1 VYRFRLFTQAS
12 RCLHRILDGSH
23 VITPGN
29 IPRELRD
36 RDQWVVW
43 RSEERGGKAT
53 KVPYAVGGGHARAN
67 DPKTWASF
75 SEAVQVA
82 GDGYDGVGY
91 TFAADDPY
99 CGIDLDDVRDKETGE
114 LHEEARSIIDRL
126 NSYAEISPSEE
137 GVKIIVR
144 ASKPGDRFRTG
155 KTPWHGDIE
164 LYDRERYFT
173 ITGYV
178 LGEQMEIREA
188 QADLD
193 AIYAERFDSANE
205 AVPPTAESGESRKP
219 DSEDEEVLERAKDRR
234 HFRALWDG
242 DTSRYPSGSEA
253 DLAFCSTLAQLT
265 DDRDQVLRLWQ
276 SSALWREKCD
286 DRPDYVRATVE
297 RAFFETRPDFADLD
311 KLNDLG
317 NARRLVS
324 EHGHDLLFASA
335 FGWLTWDGTR
345 WKQDATGEA
354 ERRVKASAERLLKSI
369 PKMNL
374 TDDGYRKRL
383 TQFASGSMQANKL
396 AATLTVAETE
406 KQIRRAADVFDKRP
420 YVLNVLNGMLDLRTG
435 ELNDHDRSALIT
447 SLAPVEYD
455 PDAQSDIWDSFLSRI
470 LPDVELREFVQ
481 RCAGYS
487 IAGHPVEKA
496 LIFAHGPQDTGKS
509 TFLDA
514 LEHVLGDYAQ
524 TADFETFLHKKGG
537 HGVRNDI
544 ARMRGVRL
552 IKSLEVDEGEKMA
565 TGVVKAMTGGDTIAA
580 RHLFKEFFE
589 FKIEGVLWLA
599 ANARPKVDANDA
611 AMWRRILHTPFL
623 ESIPKAEQDKK
634 LGEKLRRPEEQRAIL
649 AWLVAGYVSYVERG
663 LDVPAVVEAY
673 TEEYRHEMNTLADFY
688 ETRVEVG
695 VSSFLSFPEVKE
707 LVQRWA
713 DDERRLCPSDPEIK
727 ASLRAAG
734 CRDER
739 RYIDGTRRR
748 VWVGIREASE

>member
-1 VYRFRLFTQAS
+1 M
-12 RCLHRILDGSH
+12 
-23 VITPGN
+23 ITPGN

-36 RDQWVVW
+36 RNQWVVW
-43 RSEERGGKAT
+43 RSEERGGKPT
-53 KVPYAVGGGHARAN
+53 KVPYAVGGGHAKAN
-67 DPKTWASF
+67 DPTTWSSF

-91 TFAADDPY
+91 VFSADDPY

-114 LHEEARSIIDRL
+114 LHDAARDIIDRL
-126 NSYAEISPSEE
+126 NSYTEISPSEE

-173 ITGYV
+173 ITGNQIDRERRSGA
-178 LGEQMEIREA
+178 LTIREA
-188 QADLD
+188 QAALD
-193 AIYAERFDSANE
+193 AIYVEQFGDSAKDE
-205 AVPPTAESGESRKP
+205 TPESAEPGGSRKP
-219 DSEDEEVLERAKDRR
+219 DAEDEEVLERAKDRR
-234 HFRALWDG
+234 HFRALWEG
-242 DTSRYPSGSEA
+242 DIKKYPSGSEA
-253 DLAFCSTLAQLT
+253 DLAFCSTLAQIT

-276 SSALWREKCD
+276 ASRLWREKCD
-286 DRPDYVRATVE
+286 DRPDYVAATIE
-297 RAFFETRPDFADLD
+297 RAFFETRPDFAALDL
-311 KLNDLG
+311 LNDLG
-317 NARRLVS
+317 NAKRLVA
-324 EHGHDLLFASA
+324 EHGHDLLYSSA

-345 WKQDATGEA
+345 WKPDATGEA
-354 ERRVKASAERLLKSI
+354 MRRVKASAERLFKAI

-374 TDDGYRKRL
+374 HDEQFRKKL
-383 TQFASGSMQANKL
+383 AQFASGSMQANKL

-406 KQIRRAADVFDKRP
+406 KQIRRAPDVFDKQP
-420 YVLNVLNGMLDLRTG
+420 FILNVLNGMLDLRTG
-435 ELNDHDRSALIT
+435 ELSDHDRSALIT

-455 PDAQSDIWDSFLSRI
+455 ADATSEEWDKFLTRI
-470 LPDVELREFVQ
+470 LPDDELRAFVQ

-487 IAGHPVEKA
+487 VAGHPVEKV

-524 TADFETFLHKKGG
+524 TADFETFLAKKGG

-544 ARMRGVRL
+544 ARMRGARL

-589 FKIEGVLWLA
+589 FKMEGVLWLA
-599 ANARPKVDANDA
+599 ANARPKVDANDQ

-623 ESIPKAEQDKK
+623 ESIPKTEQDKT
-634 LGEKLRRPEEQRAIL
+634 LGEKLRQPEAQRAIL
-649 AWLVAGYVSYVERG
+649 NWLVAGYAAYRERG
-663 LDVPAVVEAY
+663 LDVPAVVEQY
-673 TEEYRHEMNTLADFY
+673 TEEYRHEQNPLADFY
-688 ETRVEVG
+688 ETRVVVG
-695 VSSFLSFPEVKE
+695 GSNYMPWQDIKE

-739 RYIDGTRRR
+739 KYVDGTQRR
-748 VWVGIREASE
+748 VWVGIEEAEEE